1 MTNMATSAG
10 NVTPSASAAVD
21 DRVRRPS
28 GAAWWAGWVVSAI
41 PILWMG
47 VLGPVFLLMNRAM
60 VEESM
65 AKYGYP
71 TSSIVPINVVAFVC
85 VILYA
90 VPQTAMLGAILLTG
104 YLGGAVATHV
114 RAGEPWF
121 FPVIFGVLV
130 WLGLFLRDSR
140 VRCLAPLR
148 KV

>member
-1 MTNMATSAG
+1 MTQVIESVVRDNGARETTSSRPAG
-10 NVTPSASAAVD
+10 PSK
-21 DRVRRPS
+21 
-28 GAAWWAGWVVSAI
+28 AAWWAGWVISAI

-47 VLGPVFLLMNRAM
+47 VLGTVFALTNRAM

-65 AKYGYP
+65 GKYGYAAS
-71 TSSIVPINVVAFVC
+71 TVIPIQVVAIVS

-90 VPQTAMLGAILLTG
+90 IPRTAVLGAILLTG

-130 WLGLFLRDSR
+130 WLGLFLREPRLRSL
-140 VRCLAPLR
+140 VPLQ